1 MAKKPK
7 MIECP
12 TCEKNVSVTATS
24 CPSCGAVLRK
34 PKRGIFGKLSVFVF
48 WAFNALMVVTLISGI
63 QTTSESG
70 QALTGAEE
78 VGHAIGAGIGFT
90 MILGI
95 WVIGAVILGLMAL
108 LTRPRS

>member
-1 MAKKPK
+1 MSNKSKL
-7 MIECP
+7 IECP
-12 TCEKNVSVTATS
+12 TCQKSVSVTAAS

-34 PKRGIFGKLSVFVF
+34 SKRGILGKISILVF
-48 WAFNALMVVTLISGI
+48 WGFNALMLLILISGI

-78 VGHAIGAGIGFT
+78 VGHAIGAGIGIT
-90 MILGI
+90 MILVV